1 MKSIQRERQ
10 KGLITMKKNIKKQI
24 IGGLTALSLVAV
36 LSSGCVMAKNSSADN
51 ADAIKV
57 TYNGEAITFDVQPE
71 IVDDRVL
78 VPMRAIFETLGAKVK
93 WDGDSQ
99 TITSKKKSKTISMTI
114 GSTDMTKNDET
125 YTFDVSP
132 IIEDGRTLVP
142 LRAISELLGLNVEWD
157 ENTKTVT
164 IESSEDDDSWKENTG
179 TIELATMSV
188 TGEGISVSDNV
199 VTITSGG
206 DFTVTGVS
214 DNGQIVIDTEEKVK
228 LRLSGMSLTNPTGSA
243 IYVKNA
249 DKAYITLTENTDNTL
264 TDGET
269 YTSGDENEK
278 GTITTRDN
286 LEIKGSGSLT
296 INANYKNGI
305 DASDSLDIENGNIT
319 ITAVNDGINVN
330 DTVTISGGTVNIT
343 AESDGIQAGDIV
355 DITDGT
361 VNITTTG
368 EVPAST
374 NNDFGF
380 GRGMQQT
387 AATDDT
393 SDDVTSKGIK
403 ADWLIDISGGTIN
416 LTTTDHAIHS
426 TSDIEISGGDITI
439 ASDNKGISAHEDLTI
454 NGGSIDITK
463 SSEGIESK
471 AIMTINDGDIS
482 VIASDDGLN
491 AGGSGDTFGGGMG
504 GNPMGGMSFGIQ
516 DGQTDASLDT
526 TQQQNMGM
534 RGGRGMRGNMNGQQ
548 GMTPPEMN
556 GEMPSDMQGGGMT
569 PPEMNGEMPQ
579 GMQQGGRG
587 MGGGM
592 NGQQGM
598 TPPEMN
604 GEMPSDMQQMTP
616 PDMQSGDNAEGST
629 QQFGGRGGFGGGMS
643 RDSDTVS
650 TEHHIQINGGTIYI
664 NAMGDGIDSNGSI
677 VIDGGTVTVDGTTS
691 GGNSALD
698 HDGTM
703 KVNGGTLI
711 AVSAIGMV
719 EAPGSYSAQNV
730 LNYTLSES
738 VSAGTEISV
747 KNSSGKTIVTH
758 KSANAYQSFIYS
770 SDELVTGETYT
781 IYVNGEEKDSF
792 TVSDTITTVG
802 TATSTGNGFGGG
814 MRGGRGMQNTQT
826 TEQTTSQS

>member
-114 GSTDMTKNDET
+114 GSTDMTKDDET

-132 IIEDGRTLVP
+132 VIEDGRTLVP
-142 LRAISELLGLNVEWD
+142 LRAISELLGLNVEWNAD
-157 ENTKTVT
+157 TKTVT
-164 IESSEDDDSWKENTG
+164 IESSKDDESWKDNTG
-179 TIELATMSV
+179 TIELATMKV
-188 TGEGISVSDNV
+188 TGEGISTENNLI
-199 VTITSGG
+199 TITSGG

-249 DKAYITLTENTDNTL
+249 DKAYITIADGTENTL

-278 GTITTRDN
+278 GTITSRDN
-286 LEIKGSGSLT
+286 LEIKGKGKLT

-319 ITAVNDGINVN
+319 ITAKNDGINVN
-330 DTVTISGGTVNIT
+330 DTLTVTDGTINIT
-343 AESDGIQAGDIV
+343 AESDGMQAGDIV
-355 DITDGT
+355 DVQGGT
-361 VNITTTG
+361 INITTTG
-368 EVPAST
+368 DVPAST
-374 NNDFGF
+374 NNGFGGM

-387 AATDDT
+387 QTTEDT
-393 SDDVTSKGIK
+393 SSDVTSKGIK
-403 ADWLIDISGGTIN
+403 ADWLIDISGGTVN
-416 LTTTDHAIHS
+416 LTTTDHAIHCA
-426 TSDIEISGGDITI
+426 SDIEISGGDITI

-504 GNPMGGMSFGIQ
+504 GNPMGGMSFGTQ
-516 DGQTDASLDT
+516 DGQTDASSDG

-556 GEMPSDMQGGGMT
+556 GEMPSDMQGGMT
-569 PPEMNGEMPQ
+569 QPEMNGEMPQ

-616 PDMQSGDNAEGST
+616 PDMQSGDTENQT
-629 QQFGGRGGFGGGMS
+629 QQGRGSFGGMSGGMS

-650 TEHHIQINGGTIYI
+650 AEHHIQINGGTVYI

-677 VIDGGTVTVDGTTS
+677 VIDGGTVTVDGTTN

-711 AVSAIGMV
+711 AVSALVMV
-719 EAPGSYSAQNV
+719 EAPGSYSEQNV
-730 LNYTLSES
+730 LNYSLSES

-781 IYVNGEEKDSF
+781 IYVGGEEKDSF

-802 TATSTGNGFGGG
+802 TATGTIGG
-814 MRGGRGMQNTQT
+814 RGAMGGQRGMQNAQQT
-826 TEQTTSQS
+826 TGQSSQS

>member
-1 MKSIQRERQ
+1 
-10 KGLITMKKNIKKQI
+10 MKKNIKKQI

-114 GSTDMTKNDET
+114 GSTDMTKDDET

-132 IIEDGRTLVP
+132 VIEDGRTLVP
-142 LRAISELLGLNVEWD
+142 LRAISELLGLNVEWNAD
-157 ENTKTVT
+157 TKTVT
-164 IESSEDDDSWKENTG
+164 IESSEDDESWKDNTG
-179 TIELATMSV
+179 TIELATMKV
-188 TGEGISVSDNV
+188 TGEGVSAADNV
-199 VTITSGG
+199 ITITSGG

-214 DNGQIVIDTEEKVK
+214 DNGQVVIDTEEKVK

-249 DKAYITLTENTDNTL
+249 DKAYITITDGTENTL

-278 GTITTRDN
+278 GTITSRDN
-286 LEIKGSGSLT
+286 LEIKGKGKLT

-319 ITAVNDGINVN
+319 ITAKNDGINVN
-330 DTVTISGGTVNIT
+330 DTLTVTDGTINIT
-343 AESDGIQAGDIV
+343 AESDGMQAGDIV
-355 DITDGT
+355 DVQGGT
-361 VNITTTG
+361 INITTTG
-368 EVPAST
+368 DVPAST
-374 NNDFGF
+374 NNGFGGM

-387 AATDDT
+387 QTATEDT
-393 SDDVTSKGIK
+393 SSDVTSKGIK
-403 ADWLIDISGGTIN
+403 ADWLIDISGGTVN
-416 LTTTDHAIHS
+416 LTTTDHAIHCA
-426 TSDIEISGGDITI
+426 SDIEISGGDITI
-439 ASDNKGISAHEDLTI
+439 ASDNKGISAHENLTI

-504 GNPMGGMSFGIQ
+504 GNPMGGMSFGTQ
-516 DGQTDASLDT
+516 DGQTDASSDT

-556 GEMPSDMQGGGMT
+556 GEMPSDMQ
-569 PPEMNGEMPQ
+569 
-579 GMQQGGRG
+579 
-587 MGGGM
+587 
-592 NGQQGM
+592 
-598 TPPEMN
+598 
-604 GEMPSDMQQMTP
+604 QMTP
-616 PDMQSGDNAEGST
+616 PDMQSGDGT
-629 QQFGGRGGFGGGMS
+629 QQQGRGGFGGGMGGGMS

-650 TEHHIQINGGTIYI
+650 AEHHIQINGGTIYI

-781 IYVNGEEKDSF
+781 IYVGGEEKDSF

-802 TATSTGNGFGGG
+802 TATGTMGG
-814 MRGGRGMQNTQT
+814 RGAMGGQRGMQNAQQT
-826 TEQTTSQS
+826 TGQSSQS